1 MTSQKA
7 EALAKY
13 TKAHEAGL
21 MNGYW
26 KPLATMRFD
35 LLTEDDKELNDI
47 MSSIESKDKL
57 SDYLKSQLM
66 STEMIDEFVTSV
78 TTSGSITMEI
88 NKSGGVLSQPVF
100 VRACPLTPR
109 PGVLESSPAFT
120 VDELRDTL
128 TRIADKMLSVDTA
141 DTTAYEHGLIDP
153 FGCIIVQRFVSADAS
168 AVVAPNSY
176 IIMGDSRF
184 ALLSLTNRSGTQQTT

>member
-13 TKAHEAGL
+13 TKAHEAG
-21 MNGYW
+21 MMSGHW
-26 KPLATMRFD
+26 KPLSTMRFN
-35 LLTEDDKELNDI
+35 LLTKDGELSDI
-47 MSSIESKDKL
+47 MTTIESKEKL
-57 SDYLKSQLM
+57 SGYLKSQLV
-66 STEMIDEFVTSV
+66 STEMLEEFVTSV
-78 TTSGSITMEI
+78 TTSHITHTYSDG
-88 NKSGGVLSQPVF
+88 KLSQPVF

-141 DTTAYEHGLIDP
+141 DTTAYDHGLIDP
-153 FGCIIVQRFVSADAS
+153 FGCIIVQRFVEADAP
-168 AVVAPNSY
+168 AA
-176 IIMGDSRF
+176 
-184 ALLSLTNRSGTQQTT
+184 AARSPAARARWY